1 MTATSYRTEPEA
13 KEFVM
18 VRRIVD
24 APRVWKIAIVLL
36 FDALLVPV
44 ALFLAICMRMGAAW
58 PWSTVTGALPLFV
71 VMTCAGIGLALVLRV
86 PQVRHSSLDLGA
98 ISKIGTYAMML
109 AVIGTVLNAGLSLGA
124 PRTVPMIFGPILFC
138 LSAGGKLAGFGL
150 LRRLRRMGRRR
161 VNVAVY
167 GAGAA
172 GIQLISALSQSREF
186 RITAIVDD
194 NRALH
199 GVVMGGVRV
208 RDPSTLTASA
218 ARGRFERVLLAMPS
232 VPKAR
237 QAEIARRLEHLP
249 CEVQAL
255 PGYVDLVNSGDL
267 RTELGT
273 IDASELL
280 CRGAVELNMPRVTTV
295 YAGRTILIAGAGG
308 SIGGELCRQ
317 VIGCGPRKLVL
328 LEHSEYAL
336 YAIDREIRPLAAMA
350 GVEISTQL
358 GSICDRARID
368 TLLHAHHVDT
378 ILHAAAYKHVPLVE
392 ANALEGVRNNVLG
405 THTLAEAARQA
416 GVERFILIST
426 DKAVRPTNVMGATK
440 RLAEMIVQDLQSRS
454 SRTKFALVRF
464 GNVLGSSGSVVPL
477 FQEQIAAGGP
487 VTLTHP
493 EVSRYFMTLPE
504 AARLVLIAG
513 SYAEGG
519 DMFVLDMGQPVR
531 IADLARRM
539 IELSGLQVRDANSPD
554 GDIEIRVT
562 GLRPGEKLYEE
573 LLIGTNILETPH
585 PKILRA
591 EEACPSEIEVAGLI
605 KDLRLA
611 VENQHETA
619 VRNVINRWVEGFGGA
634 VEPALAQAA
643 E

>member
-1 MTATSYRTEPEA
+1 
-13 KEFVM
+13 M

-36 FDALLVPV
+36 FDALLVAV
-44 ALFLAICMRMGAAW
+44 ALFLAICMRMGSAW
-58 PWSTVTGALPLFV
+58 PWPTVEGALPLFV
-71 VMTCAGIGLALVLRV
+71 VMISAGIGLALLIRV

-98 ISKIGTYAMML
+98 ISKIGSYAIAL
-109 AVIGTVLNAGLSLGA
+109 AVLGTVLNATLSLGA

-138 LSAGGKLAGFGL
+138 LSTGGKLAGYAL
-150 LRRLRRMGRRR
+150 LTRLRQIGKRRT
-161 VNVAVY
+161 NVAVY

-199 GVVMGGVRV
+199 GVVMGGVRIQP
-208 RDPSTLTASA
+208 PSSLTTLAG
-218 ARGRFERVLLAMPS
+218 RGRFERVLLAMPS
-232 VPKAR
+232 VPKSR
-237 QAEIARRLEHLP
+237 QAKIARRLESLP

-255 PGYVDLVNSGDL
+255 PGYVDLVNAGDL
-267 RTELGT
+267 RTGLDT
-273 IDASELL
+273 IEASDLL
-280 CRGAVELNMPRVTTV
+280 SRGAVELNMPRVATA

-308 SIGGELCRQ
+308 SIGAELCRQ
-317 VIGCGPRKLVL
+317 VLACAPRKLVL
-328 LEHSEYAL
+328 LDHSEFAL
-336 YAIDREIRPLAAMA
+336 YSVDREIRLLAESMRI
-350 GVEISTQL
+350 EICTQL
-358 GSICDRARID
+358 GSICDRPRVD
-368 TLLHAHHVDT
+368 TILREHGVDT
-378 ILHAAAYKHVPLVE
+378 ILHAAAYKHVPMVE
-392 ANALEGVRNNVLG
+392 ENVIEGLRNNVLG
-405 THTLAEAARQA
+405 TQTLAEAARQA
-416 GVERFILIST
+416 GVERFILVST
-426 DKAVRPTNVMGATK
+426 DKAVRPTNVMGASK
-440 RLAEMIVQDLQSRS
+440 RLAEMIVQDLQTRS
-454 SRTKFALVRF
+454 AHTKFSLVRF

-477 FQEQIAAGGP
+477 FQQQIAAGGP

-519 DMFVLDMGQPVR
+519 DMFVLDMGKPVR
-531 IADLARRM
+531 VAELARRM
-539 IELSGLQVRDANSPD
+539 VELSGLQVRDAGNPH
-554 GDIEIRVT
+554 GDIEIQIT

-591 EEACPSEIEVAGLI
+591 EEACPSEIEVASLL
-605 KDLRLA
+605 KDLRIA

-619 VRNVINRWVEGFGGA
+619 ARHVITRWVEGFSG
-634 VEPALAQAA
+634 PAQAPLARAA

>member
-1 MTATSYRTEPEA
+1 MTVTSESNVPEA

-18 VRRIVD
+18 VRRLVD
-24 APRVWKIAIVLL
+24 APRVWKIVIVLL

-44 ALFLAICMRMGAAW
+44 ALFLAISMRMGAVW
-58 PWSTVTGALPLFV
+58 PWSTVSGALPLFIA
-71 VMTCAGIGLALVLRV
+71 MTCAGVGLALLLRV

-98 ISKIGTYAMML
+98 IAKFGTYAMSL
-109 AVIGTVLNAGLSLGA
+109 AALGTILNAGLSLGA

-138 LSAGGKLAGFGL
+138 LSVGGKLAGFAL
-150 LRRLRRMGRRR
+150 LTHLRRIGRRR
-161 VNVAVY
+161 TNVAIY

-186 RITAIVDD
+186 RVTAIVDD
-194 NRALH
+194 NRALQ
-199 GVVMGGVRV
+199 GVVMGGVRIQH
-208 RDPSTLTASA
+208 PSSLSALA
-218 ARGRFERVLLAMPS
+218 ARGRFERVLIAMPS
-232 VPKAR
+232 VPKSR
-237 QAEIARRLEHLP
+237 QAEIARRLEGLP

-255 PGYVDLVNSGDL
+255 PGYADMVNAEDL
-267 RTELGT
+267 RTGIGT
-273 IDASELL
+273 IDVAELL
-280 CRGAVELNMPRVTTV
+280 CRGSVELNMPRVATA
-295 YAGRTILIAGAGG
+295 YSGRTILIAGAGG
-308 SIGGELCRQ
+308 SIGAELCRQ
-317 VIGCGPRKLVL
+317 VIACRPRKLVL
-328 LEHSEYAL
+328 LEHGEYAL
-336 YAIDREIRPLAAMA
+336 YAIDREIRPLAKAA

-358 GSICDRARID
+358 GSICDRPRVDAI
-368 TLLHAHHVDT
+368 LHEHGVDT

-392 ANALEGVRNNVLG
+392 QNAIEGVRNNVLG
-405 THTLAEAARQA
+405 TQVLAEAARQA

-454 SRTKFALVRF
+454 TRTKFALVRF

-477 FQEQIAAGGP
+477 FQEQIANGGP
-487 VTLTHP
+487 VTLTHAD
-493 EVSRYFMTLPE
+493 VSRYFMTLPE

-519 DMFVLDMGQPVR
+519 DLFVLDMGKPVR
-531 IADLARRM
+531 VAELARRM
-539 IELSGLQVRDANSPD
+539 IELSGLQVRDASNPH

-562 GLRPGEKLYEE
+562 GLRPGEKLCEE
-573 LLIGTNILETPH
+573 LLIGNNILETPH

-605 KDLRLA
+605 KELRQA
-611 VENQHETA
+611 VEVQHETA
-619 VRNVINRWVEGFGGA
+619 ARNVITRWVEGFGA
-634 VEPALAQAA
+634 RAETALARAA